1 MRLKPPLRLAACRAF
16 LDGIQSKAF
25 VVILALLTTNWP
37 LSIGVSAFVTTAFAE
52 SDRGQTLPPLPGII
66 ATDSLTIAKAE
77 RPASGLWITCSEGPQ
92 IRLALNTR
100 LPIEEEFA
108 RNGTRPEERT
118 HIIILAENIRTVQAI
133 KHAPHMLFR
142 QATWRRDG
150 ENDVVLTPPLSV
162 EKASLLSQAFLPAP
176 PAVVRI
182 DIAETGT
189 EMRGTADGRAIAE
202 FTRRCLES
210 P

>member
-1 MRLKPPLRLAACRAF
+1 MSGLAICRAVR
-16 LDGIQSKAF
+16 DGIQSKTF
-25 VVILALLTTNWP
+25 VVILALLTINWP
-37 LSIGVSAFVTTAFAE
+37 HSIGVSAFVTTAFAE
-52 SDRGQTLPPLPGII
+52 LDRRQILPPLPGIV
-66 ATDSLTIAKAE
+66 AVDSLTIARGE
-77 RPASGLWITCSEGPQ
+77 RPASELWITCSEGPQ

-108 RNGTRPEERT
+108 RNGTRSQERT

-133 KHAPHMLFR
+133 KSAPHMLFG
-142 QATWRRDG
+142 QTTWRRDD

-162 EKASLLSQAFLPAP
+162 EEAGLLSQAFLPAP

-189 EMRGTADGRAIAE
+189 EMRGTVDGRAIAG
-202 FTRRCLES
+202 FTRRCLENS
-210 P
+210 